1 MIKPGRQLAWQK
13 KRKEMGKCP
22 HCGKENM
29 PGRRACIKLI
39 EYRMRRYLDKKGV
52 GIYVT
57 T

>member
-13 KRKEMGKCP
+13 KQKKLGRCP

-29 PGRRACIKLI
+29 PGRKGCSMLI
-39 EYRMRRYLDKKGV
+39 ESRRRRHLNKIGR
-52 GIYVT
+52 GIYIT